1 MTGERAAAKRVISA
15 LLAARQRSYI
25 PPVPMAKA
33 YVALNDADAAFAW
46 LERGYGERA
55 AQMRTIKVTP
65 GFDSLHADR
74 RWLPLLRRIGLEP

>member
-1 MTGERAAAKRVISA
+1 
-15 LLAARQRSYI
+15 
-25 PPVPMAKA
+25 MAKA

-65 GFDSLHADR
+65 DFDSLHADP
-74 RWLPLLRRIGLEP
+74 RWLRLLRRIGLEP